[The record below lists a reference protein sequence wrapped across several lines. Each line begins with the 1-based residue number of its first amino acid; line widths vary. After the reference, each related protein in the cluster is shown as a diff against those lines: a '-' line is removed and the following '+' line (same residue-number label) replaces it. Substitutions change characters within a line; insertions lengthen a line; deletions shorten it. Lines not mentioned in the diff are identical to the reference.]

1 MQNISIEKTD
11 NSPKIIMNIQKGVI
25 ELEGNS
31 YPENTFEFYKPFIE
45 GLTNYF
51 ELHEKEKTTIN
62 FKLKYFNSAT
72 SQTLFNIFD
81 IIQEKKTNQVKINWY
96 YDLNDENALNDYE
109 DFNEEFEQL
118 NIQAVAFDSNI

>member
-11 NSPKIIMNIQKGVI
+11 NSPKVIMNVQTGVI
-25 ELEGNS
+25 EIEGNS
-31 YPENTFEFYKPFIE
+31 YPENTFEFYKLFIE
-45 GLTNYF
+45 CLTSYF
-51 ELHEKEKTTIN
+51 ELYEKEKTIIN

-81 IIQEKKTNQVKINWY
+81 IIQDKKTNQVEINWY

-118 NIQAVAFDSNI
+118 NIQAIAFDSNI